1 MHYRLLFSP
10 PGQGPEIIPRHQ
22 KLEPLGHQKNEK
34 RPAWGAFFTPVKSE

>member
-22 KLEPLGHQKNEK
+22 KLEPLGHQM
-34 RPAWGAFFTPVKSE
+34 GAAAIRQQANAA